1 MKAVLMSIQPKWCEL
16 IANGKKTVEIR
27 KTKPK
32 PGTSFKV
39 YIYCT
44 KAKKF
49 FTHGCIRDTLDD
61 LYRLPNGEIKFGYSG
76 ELMCCGT
83 DEYNEDNFLNG
94 KVIGEFV
101 CTWIQ
106 EYESEF
112 VDDDC
117 REAIASIDRD
127 EDGDATGFF
136 EWTNESDIPYIKTDF
151 FKKCCVGYED
161 LKKYIGLGFVTFYG
175 WHISNLVIYDEPKEL
190 SEFKKINQ
198 PCWYGEM
205 GISKRDCHEC
215 KSKDCFI
222 QRPPQSW
229 CYVQEKE

>member
-32 PGTSFKV
+32 RATPFKV

-44 KAKKF
+44 KAKNF

-61 LYRLPNGEIKFGYSG
+61 LYRLPSGEIKFGYSG
-76 ELMCCGT
+76 ELMCCGI

-101 CTWIQ
+101 CDWIQ

-117 REAIASIDRD
+117 RESIASIDRD

-136 EWTNESDIPYIKTDF
+136 EWINESDIPYIKTDF
-151 FKKCCVGYED
+151 FKMCCVGYED

-175 WHISNLVIYDEPKEL
+175 WHISNLVIYDEPKAL
-190 SEFKKINQ
+190 SEFINNSSVLTFNDNGKLV
-198 PCWYGEM
+198 YSGM
-205 GISKRDCHEC
+205 K
-215 KSKDCFI
+215 
-222 QRPPQSW
+222 RPPQSW
-229 CYVQEKE
+229 CYVEVV